1 MEEKLP
7 DLYITRYYFRKA
19 PFLPRITRPRILARI
34 IDEQLAAV
42 VLICVTIHGQAS
54 F

>member
-1 MEEKLP
+1 MYQIHVTTSVKHPSFPESH
-7 DLYITRYYFRKA
+7 T
-19 PFLPRITRPRILARI
+19 PRNILERI

-42 VLICVTIHGQAS
+42 VVLICVTIHDPAS